1 MLISILKVLF
11 LGGITP
17 PVVPCLH
24 GLHPNKFSPTSEIQ
38 GIDIQEE
45 PPDFKSDNKMSLG
58 ELLIGFLQYY
68 TYFNY
73 NMFAISV
80 RTGSR
85 LPIDE
90 CRYAR
95 SLKNDPHQWKF
106 LCIEEP
112 FDLSNTARSVYDA
125 LQFKRIR
132 NVFNKSYKI
141 LVRERNLTSILC
153 NIEKTNQR

>member
-1 MLISILKVLF
+1 MTVIAGV
-11 LGGITP
+11 LGGVAP

-24 GLHPNKFSPTSEIQ
+24 GLYPQKFNSISEIQ
-38 GIDIQEE
+38 AIDIQED
-45 PPDFKSDNKMSLG
+45 PPNFKSDNEMSLG

-68 TYFNY
+68 TFFDYSTY
-73 NMFAISV
+73 AISV

-112 FDLSNTARSVYDA
+112 FDLSNTARSVYD
-125 LQFKRIR
+125 
-132 NVFNKSYKI
+132 
-141 LVRERNLTSILC
+141 LVRFRRIKSVFYKSFLILARSRDLSRILC
-153 NIEKTNQR
+153 DVKQNSQR

>member
-1 MLISILKVLF
+1 M
-11 LGGITP
+11 
-17 PVVPCLH
+17 VPCLH

-38 GIDIQEE
+38 RIDIQEE
-45 PPDFKSDNKMSLG
+45 LPDFKSDNKMSLS

-95 SLKNDPHQWKF
+95 SVKNDPHQWKF

-112 FDLSNTARSVYDA
+112 FDLSNTARSVYDPM
-125 LQFKRIR
+125 QFKRIR
-132 NVFNKSYKI
+132 NVFHKSYKI
-141 LVRERNLTSILC
+141 LVRERNLSGILC
-153 NIEKTNQR
+153 DIEKSNQR

>member
-1 MLISILKVLF
+1 M
-11 LGGITP
+11 
-17 PVVPCLH
+17 VPCLH
-24 GLHPNKFSPTSEIQ
+24 GLYPHRFNSVSEIQ
-38 GIDIQEE
+38 GIDIQED
-45 PPDFKSDNKMSLG
+45 PPQFKSDNEMSLG

-68 TYFNY
+68 TFFDYST
-73 NMFAISV
+73 FAISV

-112 FDLSNTARSVYDA
+112 FDLSNTARSVYD
-125 LQFKRIR
+125 
-132 NVFNKSYKI
+132 
-141 LVRERNLTSILC
+141 LVRFRRIKSVFYKSFLLLARSRDLSRILC
-153 NIEKTNQR
+153 DVKQSNQR